1 MMPPFDTA
9 LLQHL
14 AARHTLPDPRHI
26 TSPPE
31 EPAPKHFLSVLA
43 GMLFHRPQ
51 QA

>member
-9 LLQHL
+9 LLQHQ
-14 AARHTLPDPRHI
+14 AARHTLPDPRYI
-26 TSPPE
+26 TSLPDK
-31 EPAPKHFLSVLA
+31 PASKPFLSLLA